1 MNILITGSDG
11 FIGKNLKFR
20 LHEKNHSVLE
30 FTKGMSFSDNFLN
43 EKDIDCVF
51 HLAGENRP
59 KDHKDFVINNVDLTS
74 ELSDFLKSKNK
85 KIPVFFSSSIQ
96 VTETN
101 PYADSKIKAEEVLKK
116 LNQENGNKIFIY
128 RLPNVFGKWSKPN
141 YNSAVATFCHNIS
154 RNLDI
159 DVHDPNKSL
168 SLLYI
173 DDLLD
178 IFLSDLDDLER
189 DLEGVRIIEIDNFY
203 KTTVGKLSKII
214 QSFSKYYLTK
224 PIAEVGEGLERALY
238 ATYLSFLPR
247 EKIAFSLPINKDERG
262 IFVEVLKTRKS
273 GQFSFLTAHPG
284 YTRGQ
289 HYHHTKNEQFL
300 VISGEAEFNF
310 KNLISNETFTI
321 STNGDEPKVV
331 QTIPGW
337 IHNIKNVGKND
348 LVVMLWA
355 NELFDP
361 KNPDTTSAEI

>member
-1 MNILITGSDG
+1 MNILLTGSDG
-11 FIGKNLKFR
+11 FIGKNLKFK
-20 LHEKNHSVLE
+20 LLENKHSVIE
-30 FTKGMSFSDNFLN
+30 FTRGMSFKENSLN
-43 EKDIDCVF
+43 QKNIDCVF

-59 KDHKDFVINNVDLTS
+59 KNLKDFTKNNVDLTS

-96 VTETN
+96 VAETN
-101 PYADSKIKAEEVLKK
+101 PYAESKIKAEEILKK
-116 LNQENGNKIFIY
+116 LHQENGNQIFIY

-154 RNLDI
+154 RSLDI
-159 DVHDPNKSL
+159 DVHDPRKPL

-173 DDLLD
+173 DDLID
-178 IFLSDLDDLER
+178 IFLR
-189 DLEGVRIIEIDNFY
+189 DLEKDSKGIKVIEIENFFE
-203 KTTVGKLSKII
+203 TTVGELSETIL
-214 QSFSKYYLTK
+214 SFSKYHLIR

-238 ATYLSFLPR
+238 ATYLSFLPK
-247 EKIAFSLPINKDERG
+247 EKIAFKLPINKDERG
-262 IFVEVLKTRKS
+262 LFVEVLKTRKS
-273 GQFSFLTAHPG
+273 GQFSFLTARPG

-310 KNLISNETFTI
+310 KNLISNESFTI
-321 STNGDEPKVV
+321 SSSGDEPKVV

-348 LVVMLWA
+348 LIVMLWA

-361 KNPDTTSAEI
+361 ENPDTTPAEI